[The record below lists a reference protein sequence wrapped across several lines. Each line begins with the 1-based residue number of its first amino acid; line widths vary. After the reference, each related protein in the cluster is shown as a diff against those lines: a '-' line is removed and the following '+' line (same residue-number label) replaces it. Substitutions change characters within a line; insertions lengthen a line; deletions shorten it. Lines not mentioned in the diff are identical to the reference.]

1 MEKKVSIYDIAKDMG
16 VSTATVS
23 FVLNGKAKEKGI
35 TEAVEKKIKKHADKV
50 GYHPNLL
57 AKSLRTGKS
66 GVIGMLVEGIADPFF
81 ASICGSVE
89 ELANEKG
96 FKVFFASTENNTE
109 KAKALIR
116 SFREF
121 QVDGFI
127 IAPSPGIESEIQSL
141 LDAQIPLVLFDRFF
155 PELPTTNV
163 VIDNENGVKQLM
175 NHFIGNNWK
184 HIGFVTLESEQIQMN
199 NRLKG
204 YRESIH
210 ENNLEESVLKVPFVV
225 KKEKLFD
232 QIKTYLQENE
242 HLDAVLFATNY
253 LAVNGIA
260 ALKELDF
267 KVPEKIA
274 VASFDDNTNF
284 ALFSPSISVTAQPVQ
299 DIAEQV
305 VKLLMEKMLPK
316 HKNTHMTLVLSTEL
330 IIRQSTKRIKL

>member
-1 MEKKVSIYDIAKDMG
+1 MEKKVSIYDIAKEMG

-35 TEAVEKKIKKHADKV
+35 TDAVEKKIKKHADKI

-81 ASICGSVE
+81 ASICGNVE

-116 SFREF
+116 SFRES

-127 IAPSPGIESEIQSL
+127 IAPPPGVETEIQSL
-141 LDAQIPLVLFDRFF
+141 LNAKVPLILFDRFF

-163 VIDNENGVKQLM
+163 VIDNENGVRQIM
-175 NHFIGNNWK
+175 SHFIANNWK
-184 HIGFVTLESEQIQMN
+184 NIGFVTLDSEQIQMN

-204 YRESIH
+204 YKESILQ
-210 ENNLEESVLKVPFVV
+210 NNLEESILKVPFVV
-225 KKEKLFD
+225 KKEKLFG
-232 QIKTYLQENE
+232 QIKTYLQENTQ
-242 HLDAVLFATNY
+242 LNAVLFATNY

-284 ALFSPSISVTAQPVQ
+284 ALFSPSISVSAQPVQ

-305 VKLLMEKMLPK
+305 IKLLMEKMSTNY
-316 HKNTHMTLVLSTEL
+316 KNTNMTVMLSTEL
-330 IIRQSTKRIKL
+330 IVRQSTTRTTL